1 MHQRS
6 DSRSFIYIA
15 LLVLAVL
22 VFVQTTLLSWNTF
35 QEYRAAQRTVMANK
49 LADAIIG
56 AAGHQALERGL
67 TAAALAP
74 EVDTAPLEPRIL
86 EQRQLGNDLWN
97 EARHKAETL
106 IEELEY
112 NTEFQKSLA
121 QADRAWDD
129 MIAARRA
136 VDHAL
141 QQPPGR
147 IDIMAWLE
155 TISTFIRQAAILR
168 EKPFLSL
175 KISPTLTHFNLTIKR
190 KAWLVSE
197 LAGQE
202 RAIVAYYLGRRQPI
216 PPAEQQQLMEL
227 RGVVN
232 RSFNDLERLL
242 TLEQAR
248 TNGLYRTVAKARQSF
263 FNDFEKTRQPIYAT
277 ADTGDYP
284 IDSLEWI
291 NRSTAAINTLLY
303 IGEAVTRVSGQH
315 AAQLKERN
323 SRQFIFHLLIA
334 LLTLALAILGWIK
347 VKRSVDEMFQQKE
360 LAEVT
365 LHSIGDAVI
374 TTDSQGIIE
383 YINPIAEQLLH
394 CRLKEVAG
402 KPVEELFTLVN
413 GFNRE
418 ETANPISKCLQ
429 SGEVIG
435 LETNTI
441 LVRRDG
447 TELFIEDSAAPIHDR
462 GGNIVGAVMVF
473 YDATD
478 FRNSFNLLSYH
489 ATHDELTGLNNRRQ
503 FERRLSELLHS
514 ARNSGLHHALCY
526 LDLDQFKIVNDTCGH
541 VAGDTLLHQLTHQL
555 KEHVRSNDLLARL
568 GGDEFGLLLENC
580 PLDQAERIAEKI
592 RRQVKEFRFSWEG
605 KPFAVGVSI
614 GLVPITPD
622 SINPV
627 EILSEAD
634 AACFMAK
641 DKGRN
646 QVLVY
651 QPGDMELYQRQGEMQ
666 WVTRIRK
673 ALEENRFVLYQQPIV
688 PISAQGELRQ
698 HHEILLRMIDENG
711 DLVLPGA
718 FLPAAERY
726 SMMPTIDRWVI
737 DNVFSAYRRD
747 HELADVSRTCVLTIN
762 LSGASFND
770 REFLHFIQEKMQ
782 QYRIPGDVI
791 CFEVTETAAIS
802 NLSEAHA
809 FMVEVKKLGCLFA
822 LDDFGSG
829 LSSFGYLKNLPVDYL
844 KIDGEFV
851 KDMVDDVIDSAMVES
866 INQIGHVMSLQTI
879 AEFVENDAILERLR
893 VIGVDFA
900 QGYGVARPSPLRELF
915 EYEEE
920 ER

>member
-1 MHQRS
+1 
-6 DSRSFIYIA
+6 
-15 LLVLAVL
+15 
-22 VFVQTTLLSWNTF
+22 
-35 QEYRAAQRTVMANK
+35 
-49 LADAIIG
+49 
-56 AAGHQALERGL
+56 
-67 TAAALAP
+67 
-74 EVDTAPLEPRIL
+74 
-86 EQRQLGNDLWN
+86 
-97 EARHKAETL
+97 ARHTAKTL
-106 IEELEY
+106 IEELED
-112 NTEFQKSLA
+112 NTNFQKSLS
-121 QADRAWDD
+121 QANRAWNDV
-129 MIAARRA
+129 IAARRA
-136 VDHAL
+136 VDQAL

-147 IDIMAWLE
+147 ITATEWVE
-155 TISTFIRQAAILR
+155 TISTFIRQAAKLR
-168 EKPFLSL
+168 EKPFLHL
-175 KISPTLTHFNLTIKR
+175 EISPTLTHFNLTIKR
-190 KAWLVSE
+190 QAWLISE

-202 RAIVAYYLGRRQPI
+202 RAIIAYYLGQRQPI
-216 PPAEQQQLMEL
+216 PAAEQQQLLVLHGM
-227 RGVVN
+227 VN
-232 RSFNDLERLL
+232 RSFNDLEQLL
-242 TLEQAR
+242 TLEQSNI
-248 TNGLYRTVAKARQSF
+248 NGLQRAVAKARQSF
-263 FNDFEKTRQPIYAT
+263 FNDFEETRQRIYAA
-277 ADTGDYP
+277 ADTADYP

-291 NRSTAAINTLLY
+291 NRSTAAINTLLR
-303 IGEAVTRVSGQH
+303 IGEAITRLSGQH

-323 SRQFIFHLLIA
+323 SRQLIFHLLIA
-334 LLTLALAILGWIK
+334 LLTLALVILGWVK
-347 VKRSVDEMFQQKE
+347 VKRSVNEMFQQKE

-374 TTDSQGIIE
+374 TSDSHGIIE

-394 CRLKEVAG
+394 CQLKEVKG
-402 KPVEELFTLVN
+402 KPVKELFTLIN
-413 GFNRE
+413 GFSRE
-418 ETANPISKCLQ
+418 ESANPISKCLQ
-429 SGEVIG
+429 SGEVVG

-478 FRNSFNLLSYH
+478 FRNKFNLLSYH

-503 FERRLSELLHS
+503 FERRLSELMNS

-526 LDLDQFKIVNDTCGH
+526 LDLDQFKIINDTCGH
-541 VAGDTLLHQLTHQL
+541 MAGDTLLHQLTHHL

-592 RRQVKEFRFSWEG
+592 RREVKEFRFSWEG

-651 QPGDMELYQRQGEMQ
+651 QPDDIELYQRHGEMQ
-666 WVTRIRK
+666 WVTRIKK
-673 ALEENRFVLYQQPIV
+673 ALEESRFVLYQQPIV
-688 PISAQGELRQ
+688 PISAQGEFRQ
-698 HHEILLRMIDENG
+698 HHEILLRMIGENG
-711 DLVLPGA
+711 ELVPPGA

-737 DNVFSAYRRD
+737 DNVLSAYCHN
-747 HELADVSRTCVLTIN
+747 HEPADVPRTRVLTIN

-782 QYRIPGDVI
+782 QYRIPRDVI

-809 FMVEVKKLGCLFA
+809 FMVEVKRLGCLFA

-866 INQIGHVMSLQTI
+866 INQIGHVMGLQTI

-900 QGYGVARPSPLRELF
+900 QGYGVARPSPLCELF

-920 ER
+920 R